1 MEAAVPRAR
10 RPAETALYTLL
21 DSLYETVKGAWE
33 DLFPYAASVREID
46 GKEVRI
52 ISIQAAKRIPQIPN
66 VPTTGEQGFPE
77 MDRSE
82 SAVIVSVLKGTSNA
96 VIRRIDDALKE
107 TTQDPTV
114 VKRLDDADLQP
125 GFVGTA
131 ETSTRVRADVAR
143 TLRTIREAKPDVA
156 KVGGPRNPVRTR
168 REPAGRR

>member
-1 MEAAVPRAR
+1 MEAAADRAR
-10 RPAETALYTLL
+10 RPTETAPYPLL
-21 DSLYETVKGAWE
+21 DSLYGTVEGAWE
-33 DLFPYAASVREID
+33 DLFPSAASVREID

-52 ISIQAAKRIPQIPN
+52 IPIQAAKRIPQIPN

-77 MDRSE
+77 MDRNE
-82 SAVIVSVLKGTSNA
+82 SPVIVSVRKGASPA
-96 VIRRIDDALKE
+96 VIRRIEDAPKE

-143 TLRTIREAKPDVA
+143 TLRPIREAKPDVA
-156 KVGGPRNPVRTR
+156 KVGGPRRPVRTR